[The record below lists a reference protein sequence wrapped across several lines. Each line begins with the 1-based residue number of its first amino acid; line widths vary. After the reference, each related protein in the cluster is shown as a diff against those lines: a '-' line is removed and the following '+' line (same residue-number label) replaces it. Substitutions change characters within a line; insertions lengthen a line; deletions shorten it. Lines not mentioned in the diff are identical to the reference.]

1 MGVGLEPETA
11 TSLVAMLDR
20 LLAEPQNLTAIHDRD
35 EAIARHLADSL
46 AYFCLPSHAGALCD
60 VGSGGGLPG
69 LVVARMLPGEHV
81 TLVESEGRKAQ
92 WLAREAA
99 RLGNVTVVHDRS
111 ESLAARDR
119 ERFGTVTARAL
130 APPAAT
136 LELTAP
142 LVRVGGR
149 VVVWTS
155 TDSAGAWDDADPVLE
170 RLGFGVRQAV
180 PVDPFP
186 DSRRMLM
193 LIPKVAPTPM
203 TFPRRPGRATKR
215 ALA

>member
-1 MGVGLEPETA
+1 MGVALDAPA
-11 TSLVAMLDR
+11 AAALLAMLDR
-20 LLAEPQNLTAIHDRD
+20 LLAEPQNLTAIRDRD
-35 EAIARHLADSL
+35 EAVARHLADSL
-46 AYFCLPSHAGALCD
+46 AYFCLPPHPGTLCD
-60 VGSGGGLPG
+60 IGSGGGMPG
-69 LVVARMLPGEHV
+69 LVLARMLPDDRV

-92 WLAREAA
+92 WLAREAEG
-99 RLGNVTVVHDRS
+99 LENVTVVHDRS
-111 ESLAARDR
+111 EALAARDR
-119 ERFGTVTARAL
+119 EQFDTVTARAL

-136 LELTAP
+136 LELAAP

-155 TDSAGAWDDADPVLE
+155 SDSADAWHAVDPVLE
-170 RLGFGVRQAV
+170 RLGFGSRQAV
-180 PVDPFP
+180 SVDPFP

-193 LIPKVAPTPM
+193 LISKVTPTPL